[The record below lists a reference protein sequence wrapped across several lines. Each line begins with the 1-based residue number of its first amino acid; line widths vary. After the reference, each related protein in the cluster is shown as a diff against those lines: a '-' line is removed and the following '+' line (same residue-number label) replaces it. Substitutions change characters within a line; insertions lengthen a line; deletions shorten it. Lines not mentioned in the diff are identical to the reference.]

1 MYGIFRTG
9 RNRKADR
16 LKIDDKPAAGEYQQ
30 NGRYDKQQVSKK
42 ISNFILNENFL
53 FIVLAVQTLVEAAVT
68 RHILIHII
76 V

>member
-30 NGRYDKQQVSKK
+30 NGRYDKQQSQQKDIEFYFK
-42 ISNFILNENFL
+42 
-53 FIVLAVQTLVEAAVT
+53 
-68 RHILIHII
+68 
-76 V
+76 